1 MTDVIKLE
9 KIITKTTLIAIMIVG
24 SILIVTARAEHIPK
38 TCIVIGLSSLN
49 GSDIIFFLLFD
60 KSGSDIFSFLI
71 FLSKTSVLI
80 KLIFRNLN
88 RLI

>member
-1 MTDVIKLE
+1 
-9 KIITKTTLIAIMIVG
+9 MIVG

-60 KSGSDIFSFLI
+60 KSGSDVNNQLRPTESYYDNQINLQNED
-71 FLSKTSVLI
+71 
-80 KLIFRNLN
+80 FRY
-88 RLI
+88 